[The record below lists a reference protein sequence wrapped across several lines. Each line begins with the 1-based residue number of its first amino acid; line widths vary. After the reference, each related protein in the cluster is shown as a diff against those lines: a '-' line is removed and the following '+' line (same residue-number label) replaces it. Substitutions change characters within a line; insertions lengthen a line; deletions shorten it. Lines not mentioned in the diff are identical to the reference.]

1 MATSNA
7 GASTPAADEA
17 KPSKPDKSSQPDLSS
32 KPHWWRTAVPL
43 ALAVLLAL
51 LPPPAGL
58 AQHAWLYFALFAGV
72 IAGLITEPVPNAAL
86 GLIGLTAA
94 AALSRWTLYGP
105 DELAKPG
112 FNVVAASVQW
122 ALSGFASTT
131 VWLVGGAFMFAL
143 GYEKTGLGR
152 RIALLLVRALGKR
165 TLTLGYATTFADMIL
180 APFTP
185 SNTARGAGILY
196 PVVHNLP
203 PLYDS
208 HPHDPSAR
216 RIGGYIMWTTFAADC
231 VTSTLFM
238 TACAPNFL
246 ARDFIDRIA
255 HVSISYAD
263 WMRASV
269 PFALPLLLAVPLLT
283 YVVFPPEIKR
293 SPEASA
299 WAATELTT
307 MGPLTWRETTL
318 GVLVVGA
325 ILLWIL
331 GGAVIDPTLVAF
343 VVLSAMLALRVVTWN
358 DMARNHA
365 AWTTIVLLATLVT
378 LADGLS
384 RAGFVKWFADFAAA
398 HVGGLPPTLILM
410 SLVAIYFVAHYMF
423 ASLTAHTTAM
433 MPMMLA
439 AGMAIPGLSH
449 RALAMGL
456 ALTTGL
462 IGILTPYATGAALP
476 YYNSGYL
483 TPAQFWR
490 LGAIFGLIFLA
501 ALLFV
506 GVPLLPQ

>member
-1 MATSNA
+1 MSTTGAAVSKPEASSATS
-7 GASTPAADEA
+7 P
-17 KPSKPDKSSQPDLSS
+17 
-32 KPHWWRTAVPL
+32 PHGWWRAAVPV
-43 ALAVLLAL
+43 ALAMVLAL
-51 LPPPAGL
+51 LPPPPGL
-58 AQHAWLYFALFAGV
+58 AQHAWYYFALFTGV
-72 IAGLITEPVPNAAL
+72 IAALVTEPLPNPAV
-86 GLIGLTAA
+86 GLIGLTLAA
-94 AALSRWTLYGP
+94 VLSRWVLFDP
-105 DELAKPG
+105 ADLAKPG
-112 FNVVAASVQW
+112 FNVVSQSINW

-152 RIALLLVRALGKR
+152 RIALLLVRALGRR
-165 TLTLGYATTFADMIL
+165 TLTLGYATTFSDMIL

-185 SNTARGAGILY
+185 SNTARGAGIIF
-196 PVVHNLP
+196 PVVNNLP
-203 PLYDS
+203 ALYDS
-208 HPHDPSAR
+208 RPHDPSAR

-246 ARDFIDRIA
+246 ARDFISRIA
-255 HVSISYAD
+255 HISISYAD
-263 WMRASV
+263 WMRASL
-269 PFALPLLLAVPLLT
+269 PFALPLLLALPLLT
-283 YVVFPPEIKR
+283 YVIFPPEIKR
-293 SPEASA
+293 SPEASS
-299 WAATELTT
+299 WAGAELAK
-307 MGPLTWRETTL
+307 MGSIAWREAVL
-318 GVLVVGA
+318 AVLVLGA
-325 ILLWIL
+325 ILMWIL
-331 GGAVIDPTLVAF
+331 GGSVIDPTLAAF
-343 VVLSAMLALRVVTWN
+343 VVLSLMLVLRVVTWG

-384 RAGFVKWFADFAAA
+384 RAGFVKWFADYTAA
-398 HVGGLPPTLILM
+398 HVGFLPPMLILM

-439 AGMAIPGLSH
+439 AGLAIPGLSPT
-449 RALAMGL
+449 ALALGL
-456 ALTTGL
+456 AMTTGL

-501 ALLFV
+501 ALLLV
-506 GVPLLPQ
+506 GVPLL

>member
-1 MATSNA
+1 MSTTV
-7 GASTPAADEA
+7 ASPPKPQQGRLA
-17 KPSKPDKSSQPDLSS
+17 KL
-32 KPHWWRTAVPL
+32 PHGWWRAMVPV
-43 ALAVLLAL
+43 ALAVLVAL
-51 LPPPAGL
+51 LPPPPGL
-58 AQHAWLYFALFAGV
+58 APHAWYYFALFTGV
-72 IAGLITEPVPNAAL
+72 IAALVTEPLPNPAV
-86 GLIGLTAA
+86 GLIGLTLAA
-94 AALSRWTLYGP
+94 VLSRWTLYAP
-105 DELAKPG
+105 ADLARPG
-112 FNVVAASVQW
+112 FNVVSASINW

-185 SNTARGAGILY
+185 SNTARGAGIIF
-196 PVVHNLP
+196 PVVNNLP
-203 PLYDS
+203 ALYDS
-208 HPHDPSAR
+208 KPHDRSAR

-246 ARDFIDRIA
+246 ARDFIGRIA
-255 HVSISYAD
+255 HVSISYGD
-263 WMRASV
+263 WMAASL
-269 PFALPLLLAVPLLT
+269 PFALPLLLMLPLLA
-283 YVVFPPEIKR
+283 YVLFPPEIKR

-299 WAATELTT
+299 WAGTELSK
-307 MGPLTWRETTL
+307 MGRMTWRESTL
-318 GVLVVGA
+318 AVLVVCA

-331 GGAVIDPTLVAF
+331 GGSFIDPTLAAF
-343 VVLSAMLALRVVTWN
+343 LVLSAMLVLGVVTWK
-358 DMARNHA
+358 DMARNDA

-384 RAGFVKWFADFAAA
+384 RCGFVKWFADFTAT
-398 HVGGLPPTLILM
+398 HVGGLPPMLILI
-410 SLVAIYFVAHYMF
+410 SLVAIYFVSHYMF

-439 AGMAIPGLSH
+439 AGLAIPGLSPM
-449 RALAMGL
+449 ALAIGL
-456 ALTTGL
+456 AMTTGL
-462 IGILTPYATGAALP
+462 MGVLTPYATGAALP

-490 LGAIFGLIFLA
+490 LGAIFGVIFLA
-501 ALLFV
+501 ALLGV
-506 GVPLLPQ
+506 GVPLLAG